1 MARVQLVAESFEEY
15 TNPQLNEEAKEELSP
30 INEGLQ
36 GSIRKFLKDPK
47 KYEQKFPLFFKDQL
61 KKFPDAVPSVKSL
74 SLEEKVALMKKSLE
88 HLKAKPGL
96 DKLQLP
102 LVKTTDG
109 KIKVKVEGNISGK
122 GTASKAG
129 IHKQTGVD

>member
-15 TNPQLNEEAKEELSP
+15 VSPKLNEEADP

-36 GSIRKFLKDPK
+36 GSIKKFLKDPK
-47 KYEQKFPLFFKDQL
+47 KYEEKFPLFFKAQL
-61 KKFPDAVPSVKSL
+61 KKFPSAVDSVKEL

-96 DKLQLP
+96 DRLQLP
-102 LVKTTDG
+102 LVKTKDG
-109 KIKVKVEGNISGK
+109 KIKVKLEGDITGSGVAAK
-122 GTASKAG
+122 TG
-129 IHKQTGVD
+129 IHKASGVD